1 MDGYVELRL
10 RNISKSSI
18 WAVHVNNFKPCVYSL
33 KVTFFNSQIKKKEF
47 NFQFFISYPE
57 GKYFLEKL
65 QELKYTLYTNI
76 PA

>member
-1 MDGYVELRL
+1 MDCYVELRL

-33 KVTFFNSQIKKKEF
+33 KVTFFNSQIKKGIEF
-47 NFQFFISYPE
+47 PIFHIYPE
-57 GKYFLEKL
+57 GKYFLEEL
-65 QELKYTLYTNI
+65 QELKCTLYTNI